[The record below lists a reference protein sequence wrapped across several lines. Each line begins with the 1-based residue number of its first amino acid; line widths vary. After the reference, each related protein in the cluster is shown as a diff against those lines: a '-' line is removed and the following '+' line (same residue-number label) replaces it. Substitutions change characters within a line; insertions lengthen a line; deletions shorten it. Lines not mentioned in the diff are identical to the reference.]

1 MNKSLPT
8 PSDGNQNR
16 TGEILGVSI
25 GFLVISFIVVVLRL
39 YTRLFLIKSARW
51 DDWTILLALVMRSVF
66 DLGVMLANL
75 DEAWQHCRCRP
86 CLS

>member
-1 MNKSLPT
+1 MITSSPT
-8 PSDGNQNR
+8 PLDGNQNR

-51 DDWTILLALVMRSVF
+51 DDWTILLALVLRSIF
-66 DLGVMLANL
+66 DLGIMFADL
-75 DEAWQHCRCRP
+75 DEVWQHRWCRT
-86 CLS
+86 